1 MAMIEIKVP
10 DIGDFDE
17 VAVIELLVKPGDTI
31 KSEQSLI
38 TVESDKASMEI
49 PSSHAGVVKE
59 LRVKLGDKVK
69 EGSVVLVL
77 EGEASDTT
85 GDGSGASSVAVAS
98 ASTTSQANAAA
109 NSSVVTANVGSGN
122 GSPATSSAASQ
133 STPTTP
139 APTATS
145 FAGSA
150 DIECDVLVLGGGPGG
165 YSAAFRAADLGLSV
179 VIVER
184 YATLGGV
191 CLNVGCIPSK
201 ALLHVASV
209 MDEVSHMADL
219 GVDFGKPKVNID
231 KLRGHKEKVIGKLT
245 GGLAAMAKMRK
256 VTTVRGYGAFVGA
269 NHLEVEE
276 TNGTGQEKTGTK
288 KVVAFKKAIIAAGSQ
303 AVRLPFM
310 PEDPRVV
317 DSTGALELKEVPK
330 RMLILGGGI
339 IGLEM
344 GTVYSTLGARL
355 DVVEMMDGLMQ
366 GADRDLVKVWQKMN
380 AHRFDNIMLKTKT
393 VGAKATAK
401 GIEVT
406 FAAAEVGGTAPA
418 PQVYDLVLQAV
429 GRTPNGKK
437 IAAEKAGVSVTDRGF
452 INVDIQMRT
461 NVPHIF
467 AIGDI
472 VGQPMLAH
480 KAVHEAH
487 VAAEVIAG
495 ELQGNKELAAAAF
508 NARVIP
514 SVAYTD
520 PEVAWVGLTEDQAKA
535 QGIKVKKGLF
545 PWTASG
551 RAIANGRDEGVTKLL
566 FDDSP
571 EAHGHGKI
579 LGGGMVGT
587 HAGDMIGEVALAIE
601 MGADAIDIGKTIHPH
616 PTLGESI
623 GMAAEVAHGSCTDL
637 PPSKK

>member
-1 MAMIEIKVP
+1 MSASLIDIKVP

-17 VAVIELLVKPGDTI
+17 VTVIELLVKPGDSI
-31 KSEQSLI
+31 KADQSLI

-49 PSSHAGVVKE
+49 PSSSAGVVKE
-59 LRVKLGDKVK
+59 IKVKLGDKVK
-69 EGSVVLVL
+69 QGSVVLSI
-77 EGEASDTT
+77 EAS
-85 GDGSGASSVAVAS
+85 GGAAAAAPAVAAPA
-98 ASTTSQANAAA
+98 ASPVPAPAAA
-109 NSSVVTANVGSGN
+109 K
-122 GSPATSSAASQ
+122 PAPVAAS
-133 STPTTP
+133 
-139 APTATS
+139 APVASS
-145 FAGSA
+145 FAGTA
-150 DIECDVLVLGGGPGG
+150 DLECDVLVLGAGPGG
-165 YSAAFRAADLGLSV
+165 YSAAFRAADLGLKV
-179 VIVER
+179 VLVER

-201 ALLHVASV
+201 ALLHVAAV
-209 MDEVSHMADL
+209 MDEVKHFESL
-219 GVDFGKPKVNID
+219 GVSFAEPVVDIN
-231 KLRGHKEKVIGKLT
+231 KLRTHKEKVVGKLT
-245 GGLAAMAKMRK
+245 GGLTAMAKMRK
-256 VTTVRGYGAFVGA
+256 VTVVRGLGQFVGSH
-269 NHLEVEE
+269 HLQVEE
-276 TNGTGQEKTGTK
+276 TSGTAQEKSGK
-288 KVVAFKKAIIAAGSQ
+288 KQTIAFKNCIIAAGSQ

-310 PEDPRVV
+310 PDDPRVV
-317 DSTGALELKEVPK
+317 DSTGALALKEVPK

-366 GADRDLVKVWQKMN
+366 GADRDLVKIWQKMN
-380 AHRFDNIMLKTKT
+380 APRFDNIMLKTKT
-393 VGAKATAK
+393 VGAKATK
-401 GIEVT
+401 DGIEVT
-406 FAAAEVGGTAPA
+406 FEAAEAGGTAPA
-418 PQVYDLVLQAV
+418 PQTYDLVLQAV

-437 IAAEKAGVSVTDRGF
+437 LGADKAGITVSDRGF
-452 INVDIQMRT
+452 IPVDIQMRT

-495 ELQGNKELAAAAF
+495 ELQGNKELASAAF

-587 HAGDMIGEVALAIE
+587 HAGDMIGEIALAIE
-601 MGADAIDIGKTIHPH
+601 MGADAVDIGKTIHPH

-637 PPSKK
+637 PPARR

>member
-1 MAMIEIKVP
+1 MALIDIKVP
-10 DIGDFDE
+10 DIGDFAE
-17 VAVIELLVKPGDTI
+17 VTVIELLVKAGDTI
-31 KSEQSLI
+31 KPEQSLI

-49 PSSHAGVVKE
+49 PASQGGVVKE
-59 LRVKLGDKVK
+59 LKVKLGDKVK
-69 EGSVVLVL
+69 QGSLVL
-77 EGEASDTT
+77 LLEAA
-85 GDGSGASSVAVAS
+85 GATAGPAGGL
-98 ASTTSQANAAA
+98 TLEPNQALAL
-109 NSSVVTANVGSGN
+109 VV
-122 GSPATSSAASQ
+122 ATSSATQ
-133 STPTTP
+133 SVAGP
-139 APTATS
+139 AAGPATVAAS
-145 FAGSA
+145 FAGAA
-150 DIECDVLVLGGGPGG
+150 DLDCDLLVLGAGPGG
-165 YSAAFRAADLGLSV
+165 YSAAFRAADLGLK
-179 VIVER
+179 VILVER
-184 YATLGGV
+184 YASLGGV

-201 ALLHVASV
+201 ALLHVAAV

-219 GVDFGKPKVNID
+219 GVDFGAPVVNID
-231 KLRGHKEKVIGKLT
+231 KLRGHKDKVIGKLT

-256 VTTVRGYGAFVGA
+256 VITVRGYGHFIGA

-276 TNGTGQEKTGTK
+276 TSGSAQDKTGGK
-288 KVVAFKKAIIAAGSQ
+288 KVIAFKNAIIAAGSQ

-310 PEDPRVV
+310 QKDGLDKDPRVV
-317 DSTGALELKEVPK
+317 DSTGALALREVPK

-344 GTVYSTLGARL
+344 GTGYSTVGARL

-366 GADRDLVKVWQKMN
+366 GADRDLVKIWQKMN
-380 AHRFDNIMLKTKT
+380 AKRFDNFMLKTKT
-393 VGAKATAK
+393 VGARALPE

-406 FAAAEVGGTAPA
+406 FESAEPGGTAPA

-437 IAAEKAGVSVTDRGF
+437 VAADKAGVAVTDRGF
-452 INVDIQMRT
+452 IPVDIQMRT

-545 PWTASG
+545 PWAASG

-566 FDDSP
+566 FDYS
-571 EAHGHGKI
+571 ESAHGHGKI

-587 HAGDMIGEVALAIE
+587 HAGDMIGEIALAIE
-601 MGADAIDIGKTIHPH
+601 MGADAVDIGKTIHPH

-623 GMAAEVAHGSCTDL
+623 GMAAEVAHGSCTDV
-637 PPSKK
+637 PPARK